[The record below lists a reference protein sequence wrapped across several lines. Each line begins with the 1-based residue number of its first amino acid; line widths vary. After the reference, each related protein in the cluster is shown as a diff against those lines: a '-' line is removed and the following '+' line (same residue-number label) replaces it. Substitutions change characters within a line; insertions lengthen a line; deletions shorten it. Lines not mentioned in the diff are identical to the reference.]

1 MNRPNTSRP
10 FNTQSTSRDKPAT
23 NPRPFNRSAGK
34 PNGKTSEQRT
44 ATRDTSELECYSC
57 HQKGHIASS
66 PKCPNFQQRQNR
78 PRFTLMKRTTK
89 MPTKRM
95 MNMQTLGGGSQY
107 DPEEEE
113 HNSEK
118 QLEYLEV
125 EDTPEGEGPEGP
137 EEVRLS
143 SMRTIQMFAMRTNAV
158 DDTSSESTDEE
169 PTSSSSILATTNST
183 RIEPP
188 IPDIEDIIPENRRS
202 TSGDIMPQD
211 DPESEDREEITDP
224 VFIEYRD
231 GLFYCIEEDQQPA
244 EIEAEIQQL
253 GSRV

>member
-1 MNRPNTSRP
+1 MARM
-10 FNTQSTSRDKPAT
+10 
-23 NPRPFNRSAGK
+23 
-34 PNGKTSEQRT
+34 
-44 ATRDTSELECYSC
+44 
-57 HQKGHIASS
+57 
-66 PKCPNFQQRQNR
+66 
-78 PRFTLMKRTTK
+78 TLMKRTTK

-113 HNSEK
+113 HDNEE
-118 QLEYLEV
+118 QLEYLEA
-125 EDTPEGEGPEGP
+125 EDTPEGEGLEGP

-143 SMRTIQMFAMRTNAV
+143 SMRTIQMFTMRTNAV

-188 IPDIEDIIPENRRS
+188 IPDMEDIIPEDRGS

-244 EIEAEIQQL
+244 EIEAKIQ
-253 GSRV
+253 

>member
-1 MNRPNTSRP
+1 
-10 FNTQSTSRDKPAT
+10 
-23 NPRPFNRSAGK
+23 
-34 PNGKTSEQRT
+34 
-44 ATRDTSELECYSC
+44 
-57 HQKGHIASS
+57 
-66 PKCPNFQQRQNR
+66 
-78 PRFTLMKRTTK
+78 MKRTTR

-95 MNMQTLGGGSQY
+95 MNMQTLGGSQY
-107 DPEEEE
+107 NPEEEE
-113 HNSEK
+113 HDDEE

-188 IPDIEDIIPENRRS
+188 IPDIEDIIPEYRGS
-202 TSGDIMPQD
+202 TSGNIMPQD

-224 VFIEYRD
+224 VFIEYHN

-244 EIEAEIQQL
+244 EIEAEIQRL
-253 GSRV
+253 GSRVQCLICHRCHPITCMVQFNGRRNVDTTFYYVLYTCRTPVE